1 MHISKLY
8 MVMTS
13 SPTKISP
20 SIMGGL
26 KMIILF
32 AVKSIKRVGM
42 NAYPPSTNWDCMG
55 LSAANFDVDPN

>member
-8 MVMTS
+8 MGMTS
-13 SPTKISP
+13 SPIKISP
-20 SIMGGL
+20 SIMDGL

-42 NAYPPSTNWDCMG
+42 NVYLPSTNWDCMG
-55 LSAANFDVDPN
+55 LHAANFNVD

>member
-1 MHISKLY
+1 

-20 SIMGGL
+20 SIMDGQ
-26 KMIILF
+26 KMIIPF
-32 AVKSIKRVGM
+32 AVKFIKRVGM

-55 LSAANFDVDPN
+55 LSAANFNVD

>member
-1 MHISKLY
+1 
-8 MVMTS
+8 MTS
-13 SPTKISP
+13 SPIKKSP

-42 NAYPPSTNWDCMG
+42 NAYPPTLIRVGMIMN
-55 LSAANFDVDPN
+55 AVNFNVDPNQYSAIIGV